1 MELIHADGNLI
12 ELQML
17 TEFDAYEAISGL
29 GYKYSDNDFEL
40 QIPESIW
47 LTQPITDSH
56 YLYQL
61 GTEWGGRVE
70 FQSTHSCRVRRGFR
84 VYVPGWFF
92 ISIHALV

>member
-1 MELIHADGNLI
+1 MELIHADANLI

-40 QIPESIW
+40 QIHESIW
-47 LTQPITDSH
+47 ITQPIDDGH

-61 GTEWGGRVE
+61 GTEWGVPVE
-70 FQSTHSCRVRRGFR
+70 N
-84 VYVPGWFF
+84 
-92 ISIHALV
+92 L